1 MAMKIVKAKALRK
14 GDIIGIAAPASP
26 PNSIDDLN
34 KGIRYLEQIGYRVE
48 VGKHVYDKFGYL
60 AGEDKH
66 RADDLNNFISN
77 PKVRAIFIVRGGYGS
92 HRILSMIDYK
102 SLKCNPKI
110 FVGYSDITVIQL
122 AVFKKTGLVTFAGP
136 MLAPDFSKTISESA
150 EELFWRLV
158 SSTKPVGGISKYQNQ
173 PFRVLHQG
181 KAEGILLGGN
191 LSVISS
197 LVGTPFIPSFSNS
210 ILMLEDIQE
219 APYRIDRMLQQLKL
233 SNKFKNLSGVVLGNF
248 STCVAETNKPTLT
261 VEEILDFVFDKYPL
275 MSNAHFGHIKNALT
289 IPYGIRCR
297 MDTRRNEL
305 FFLESAVVN

>member
-1 MAMKIVKAKALRK
+1 MKIVKAKALRK

-34 KGIRYLEQIGYRVE
+34 KGIRYLEQIGYRIE

-66 RADDLNNFISN
+66 RADDLNNLISN
-77 PKVRAIFIVRGGYGS
+77 PKVKAIFIVRGGYGS
-92 HRILSMIDYK
+92 HRILPMIDYK

-173 PFRVLHQG
+173 PFRVIHQG

-191 LSVISS
+191 LSIISS
-197 LVGTPFIPSFSNS
+197 LVGTPFIPSFSKS

-219 APYRIDRMLQQLKL
+219 APYRIDRMLHQLKL
-233 SNKFKNLSGVVLGNF
+233 ANK
-248 STCVAETNKPTLT
+248 
-261 VEEILDFVFDKYPL
+261 
-275 MSNAHFGHIKNALT
+275 
-289 IPYGIRCR
+289 
-297 MDTRRNEL
+297 
-305 FFLESAVVN
+305 